1 MTIGR
6 ILQIFRVINNYST
19 KQLAELL
26 NVSQA
31 FITDLENGKKT
42 PSLETTNQIAKAFNV
57 SPSTILRIHEF
68 SEKNNGDFNKT
79 LLEVVK
85 IYVSE

>member
-6 ILQIFRVINNYST
+6 VIRIFRIANDYSA

-31 FITDLENGKKT
+31 FITDMESGKKP
-42 PSLETTNQIAKAFNV
+42 PSLETTRKIAKAFNV
-57 SPSTILRIHEF
+57 NISTFFKIYEF
-68 SEKNNGDFNKT
+68 YEENDGDFKKT
-79 LLEVVK
+79 LIEVLK

>member
-6 ILQIFRVINNYST
+6 VIRIFRIANDYSA

-31 FITDLENGKKT
+31 FITDMENGKKT
-42 PSLETTNQIAKAFNV
+42 PSLETTKKIAKAFNV
-57 SPSTILRIHEF
+57 STSTFFKIYEF
-68 SEKNNGDFNKT
+68 YEENDGDFKKT
-79 LLEVVK
+79 LIEVLK